1 MQEAKMI
8 AELTVSSLTKVL
20 SPIVSMMVKDLV
32 GALKEGA
39 VKVDAGR
46 SSAIIAGLVIN
57 INTVKTIWSKD
68 KGVLLEEFYQQPTVL
83 SKSSGAAINAAK
95 LLEQD
100 SVIAGI
106 VGQGKS
112 MLMRKLLAHSK
123 VGIIG
128 Y

>member
-1 MQEAKMI
+1 MQEARMI

-46 SSAIIAGLVIN
+46 SSAIIAGLVMN

-68 KGVLLEEFYQQPTVL
+68 KGVLLEEFI
-83 SKSSGAAINAAK
+83 SS
-95 LLEQD
+95 Q
-100 SVIAGI
+100 
-106 VGQGKS
+106 
-112 MLMRKLLAHSK
+112 RF
-123 VGIIG
+123 
-128 Y
+128 